1 MAPPELAA
9 KLKEGALPTQVI
21 QVPNANLASIDWAVK
36 LKVSLSTASSLPELG
51 GVWGGGGVSRF
62 LGEGLSFRNHLC
74 SLGGGLINAS
84 LASIDLAVKLNVRL
98 AKYPPRFDG
107 VREGL

>member
-36 LKVSLSTASSLPELG
+36 L
-51 GVWGGGGVSRF
+51 
-62 LGEGLSFRNHLC
+62 
-74 SLGGGLINAS
+74 
-84 LASIDLAVKLNVRL
+84 NVRL

>member
-36 LKVSLSTASSLPELG
+36 LKVRLSIHGTQHPASLS
-51 GVWGGGGVSRF
+51 GGGGGTQAPR
-62 LGEGLSFRNHLC
+62 GELV
-74 SLGGGLINAS
+74 I
-84 LASIDLAVKLNVRL
+84 
-98 AKYPPRFDG
+98 
-107 VREGL
+107 

>member
-36 LKVSLSTASSLPELG
+36 LKVRLSKTSNLPEW
-51 GVWGGGGVSRF
+51 VFFFFWGGGG
-62 LGEGLSFRNHLC
+62 GGPQAP
-74 SLGGGLINAS
+74 GGGVGI
-84 LASIDLAVKLNVRL
+84 
-98 AKYPPRFDG
+98 
-107 VREGL
+107 

>member
-36 LKVSLSTASSLPELG
+36 LKVSLSMASNLPE
-51 GVWGGGGVSRF
+51 WGGGGVTQA

-74 SLGGGLINAS
+74 SLGGELINAS
-84 LASIDLAVKLNVRL
+84 LASIDWAVKLNVRL